1 MSHLFFRN
9 TFCCITYSLNIQE
22 LVKIHHFLVSF
33 IHYIFMTC
41 LYSGGQNVYDA
52 IWMSTKGFLEKPGIM
67 SFLLDKNTDVM
78 LFHLHINFLNGVSST
93 PSFLVNIIVISCMIY
108 FCVNAIAIYS
118 QDVKVKHQRPYILLL
133 LTFSL
138 ICQTPMFTILS
149 IDYARTFT
157 YAAISSYII
166 FFTLKEEEL
175 LSLFPMKAYNISYKI
190 LNTCDKY
197 IKPTKGKILF
207 IMMFVGLSQCTGMGF
222 IESVKSGQ
230 IGTILRIIYHH
241 FL

>member
-1 MSHLFFRN
+1 
-9 TFCCITYSLNIQE
+9 
-22 LVKIHHFLVSF
+22 
-33 IHYIFMTC
+33 
-41 LYSGGQNVYDA
+41 
-52 IWMSTKGFLEKPGIM
+52 
-67 SFLLDKNTDVM
+67 
-78 LFHLHINFLNGVSST
+78 
-93 PSFLVNIIVISCMIY
+93 MIY

-197 IKPTKGKILF
+197 IKPTKGKYY
-207 IMMFVGLSQCTGMGF
+207 LS
-222 IESVKSGQ
+222 
-230 IGTILRIIYHH
+230 
-241 FL
+241 